1 MQEARQKKNKATNIS
16 VFREFMSVNLL
27 SCTTDLLMH
36 SKQPLII
43 KGVLQQ
49 HSLVENFL
57 PVMQIIWEA
66 Q

>member
-1 MQEARQKKNKATNIS
+1 MHEARQKKNKVTNIS
-16 VFREFMSVNLL
+16 VFRKFMSVNLF
-27 SCTTDLLMH
+27 SCTTDLLMY

-49 HSLVENFL
+49 HSSVENFL
-57 PVMQIIWEA
+57 PVMQIIWGA